1 MKMSY
6 VTSNILIVCFGIKK
20 CMLLTKK
27 AIAPY
32 SDPYMRI
39 GSLYFKRKAISG
51 LILKLVAGD
60 ANGHRTPNM
69 PVNKKLQIVPF
80 QKMI

>member
-20 CMLLTKK
+20 CMLSTKK

-32 SDPYMRI
+32 SDPLHAYRF
-39 GSLYFKRKAISG
+39 SLF
-51 LILKLVAGD
+51 
-60 ANGHRTPNM
+60 
-69 PVNKKLQIVPF
+69 
-80 QKMI
+80 